1 MRIDVVDRAIL
12 LDKVT
17 EKPRVVE
24 DVTLTMKKDI
34 YKRMTATEVSCLIVA
49 LSIQIGMC
57 CTSPRT
63 FNYA

>member
-1 MRIDVVDRAIL
+1 MRIDIVDRAIL
-12 LDKVT
+12 LDKVI

-49 LSIQIGMC
+49 LSIQIDMC

-63 FNYA
+63 LNYT